1 MNIQFGEKLLSV
13 SPSLAAQIGLE
24 EAVLAQLVFELSHV
38 CPVKKIQD
46 TEWFYLAPERWPE
59 LISFWNM
66 TKINQVFKN
75 LESLKIVQRQY
86 NENGQFLLRL
96 VPDNAFHP
104 GSDRTNQLNS
114 RPVNNPVRVETN
126 PQHPLHQ
133 TKLNSQPM
141 NPARQRNQH
150 HGDLP
155 TFMIEKSQQFQ
166 SRQAVK
172 TIITPLWCPD
182 TNLLIPRLAAENIPT
197 EFAYEQLPNFISK
210 HQEQGTEAADW
221 NSRFIQWVIRGWT
234 MLSSQGVNNQSKVTQ
249 RQEQRDEVRR
259 KIMDIHDTNW

>member
-1 MNIQFGEKLLSV
+1 MNIQFGEKLLNV

-38 CPVKKIQD
+38 CPVKQLENAD
-46 TEWFYLAPERWPE
+46 WFYLAPERWPE
-59 LISFWNM
+59 LIPFWNM
-66 TKINQVFKN
+66 TKINEVFKN

-86 NENGQFLLRL
+86 NQNGQFLIRL
-96 VPDNAFHP
+96 VPNNAFHP
-104 GSDRTNQLNS
+104 GSERS
-114 RPVNNPVRVETN
+114 AR
-126 PQHPLHQ
+126 
-133 TKLNSQPM
+133 LNSQPTPNMKIDASNVSYQDPVARNTQQM
-141 NPARQRNQH
+141 NPARQRNQY

-166 SRQAVK
+166 SRQAIK
-172 TIITPLWCPD
+172 TCITPQWIPD
-182 TNLLIPRLAAENIPT
+182 TNLLIPRLASENIPT
-197 EFAYEQLPNFISK
+197 EFAYEQLGNFIGK
-210 HQEQGTEAADW
+210 HLEQGTEAADW

-234 MLSSQGVNNQSKVTQ
+234 MLSSQGTNMQSRVTQ